1 MKIQLSNANATVVKL
16 RKLHSNQNTNFKLM
30 LIHTYVVIF
39 LPYFSGV
46 SNAINNVNSVIA
58 PALVKSVS

>member
-1 MKIQLSNANATVVKL
+1 
-16 RKLHSNQNTNFKLM
+16 M

-39 LPYFSGV
+39 LPYFLGV